1 MPDSPL
7 SRKVLRFLKP
17 RLPQMLAAL
26 RRFVNAESPSLEK
39 AAADRCCGVI
49 AEEWNRRGARAE
61 RISQKHRGDFLRI
74 SHAPGKSRPSGQLLV
89 LLAVFFFAGLQ
100 LFFFGVLGE
109 YIGAIHFQVRKRPL
123 VIERERVN
131 FAGQTPEAK

>member
-1 MPDSPL
+1 MPDSHLP
-7 SRKVLRFLKP
+7 RKFLRLLKP
-17 RLPQMLAAL
+17 RVPQMLATL

-89 LLAVFFFAGLQ
+89 LGHYDTVRSEEHTSELQ
-100 LFFFGVLGE
+100 S
-109 YIGAIHFQVRKRPL
+109 RSDL
-123 VIERERVN
+123 VCRLLL
-131 FAGQTPEAK
+131 